1 VTALLDADNG
11 AGWEFLELLMTAP
24 SGLAKPPQSAGDAV
38 PALRSAEGFK
48 THRFLQVFSALAVDG
63 GVRCGGR
70 SALLLL
76 PRYSQCCLR
85 SLAPPSLLACV
96 CGSTER
102 VWATQIKAQ
111 DIERAARGISG
122 EEERPKL
129 FGIFEW

>member
-1 VTALLDADNG
+1 MLDADDG

-24 SGLAKPPQSAGDAV
+24 SGLAKAPQSAGDAV

-48 THRFLQVFSALAVDG
+48 AHRFLQVFSALFMVVAVDCNL
-63 GVRCGGR
+63 RWTEY
-70 SALLLL
+70 LLLL
-76 PRYSQCCLR
+76 PRYLQCCLR
-85 SLAPPSLLACV
+85 SLAPSSLLAFG
-96 CGSTER
+96 CGSIETF
-102 VWATQIKAQ
+102 WATQIKAQ